1 MILNNLAL
9 FVCDATGELPE
20 TYTGL
25 QLALRFGC
33 TSLFGFALGRML
45 ARFNAKMPALATT
58 LICVAGVVWAL
69 VVPSKMYLFSFGL
82 LGAGVLFYVYYLNYV
97 VGCSHPARIRDNT
110 AYTNVIMIAVSFM
123 PLIYGGISDS
133 YGLRAIFAVV
143 QGILIMATVI
153 VATLLPRRPV
163 PGNIAVNST
172 NP

>member
-1 MILNNLAL
+1 M
-9 FVCDATGELPE
+9 
-20 TYTGL
+20 
-25 QLALRFGC
+25 
-33 TSLFGFALGRML
+33 
-45 ARFNAKMPALATT
+45 
-58 LICVAGVVWAL
+58 
-69 VVPSKMYLFSFGL
+69 
-82 LGAGVLFYVYYLNYV
+82 NYI
-97 VGCSHPARIRDNT
+97 VGCSDPARIRENT

-123 PLIYGGISDS
+123 RLIYGGISDS